1 MCPSNTKQIQRCSV
15 RLSWRNLKE
24 ERTCEEKRK
33 RSSDTQRL
41 WRRRKVYNPDF
52 IKAPWSGWILSLFIA
67 QTLLYSGNRLT
78 RSTQPTWF
86 SSRTETVSLHT
97 HIWSE
102 PQDRYRQELRVR
114 LKTVELKHL
123 GERGGDILSSPSS
136 FILAVPGFSWRLAD
150 TAAGFFFFFQHTC
163 NFSLHSCSSTCWVG
177 AVWEVNPESFRRP
190 GAGRE
195 PWKPARDYRY
205 FMCRCSCC
213 WLADPRHTLTG
224 VFCFCLWREDR
235 SCFLSKDSSFYM
247 PPPPPSFSLF
257 LYFMSC

>member
-33 RSSDTQRL
+33 HSSDTQRL

-102 PQDRYRQELRVR
+102 PQDRYRQELHVR
-114 LKTVELKHL
+114 WKTVELKHL

-136 FILAVPGFSWRLAD
+136 FLPRSSW
-150 TAAGFFFFFQHTC
+150 FFVE
-163 NFSLHSCSSTCWVG
+163 TCWHGSRIYLFIFSAHMQLFFTFLQFHMLGRCRVG
-177 AVWEVNPESFRRP
+177 GESWIIQEARSRT
-190 GAGRE
+190 GALKTCQR
-195 PWKPARDYRY
+195 
-205 FMCRCSCC
+205 
-213 WLADPRHTLTG
+213 L
-224 VFCFCLWREDR
+224 
-235 SCFLSKDSSFYM
+235 
-247 PPPPPSFSLF
+247 
-257 LYFMSC
+257 